1 MYFEENSVYVM
12 TAGKSNGFYQGL
24 HAPTK
29 LFNIDEYTPEKV
41 PFGVELNLISTGSIR
56 ANKKGLL

>member
-1 MYFEENSVYVM
+1 M

-29 LFNIDEYTPEKV
+29 LFIIDEYTPEKV
-41 PFGVELNLISTGSIR
+41 PFRWQRQIYNRVAVSS
-56 ANKKGLL
+56 